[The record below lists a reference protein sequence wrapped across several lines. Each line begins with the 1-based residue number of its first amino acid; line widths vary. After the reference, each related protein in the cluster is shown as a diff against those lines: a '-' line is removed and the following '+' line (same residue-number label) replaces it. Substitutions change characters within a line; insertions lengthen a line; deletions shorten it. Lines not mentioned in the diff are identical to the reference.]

1 MSIWRNWI
9 LRIDI
14 ITIFPEVFSPLFCSI
29 LKRAEESGK
38 IQIEIHNLRD
48 FAKDRHKTVDDA
60 PYGGGSGMVMKVP
73 ILYEAVMAVKQLNP
87 NAPVYLMSPQGKVLT
102 QEKCRQ
108 FASLEGLILVC
119 AHYEGVDE
127 RFVELACDGEISIG
141 DYILTGGEIPAMVVA
156 DAVSRLI
163 PGVIDSDSAAEESFT
178 ETLLD
183 YPQYTR
189 PAEFMGLK
197 VPDVLLSG
205 NHQEVKK
212 WRDRQKIANTL
223 KKRPEL
229 LEGAHAGSN
238 CKK

>member
-1 MSIWRNWI
+1 MSIWRRWI

-14 ITIFPEVFSPLFCSI
+14 ITIFPEMFAPLSCSI
-29 LKRAEESGK
+29 LKRARESGK
-38 IQIEIHNLRD
+38 IEIGIHNLRD

-73 ILYEAVMAVKQLNP
+73 ILYEAVEETKKLNP
-87 NAPVYLMSPQGKVLT
+87 GAPVYLMSPQGRVLN
-102 QEKCRQ
+102 QETCRKL
-108 FASLEGLILVC
+108 SRLNGLILVC

-141 DYILTGGEIPAMVVA
+141 DYVLTGGEIPAMVVA
-156 DAVSRLI
+156 DAVSRLV
-163 PGVIDSDSAAEESFT
+163 PGVIDPDSAAEESFT
-178 ETLLD
+178 GELLD

-189 PAEFMGLK
+189 PPEFMGLR

-205 NHQEVKK
+205 NHQEVRR
-212 WRDRQKIANTL
+212 WRDEQKVRNTM

-229 LEGAHAGSN
+229 LGDGQDPN
-238 CKK
+238 KP

>member
-1 MSIWRNWI
+1 MSIWRRWI

-14 ITIFPEVFSPLFCSI
+14 ITIFPEMFTPLSCSI
-29 LKRAEESGK
+29 LKRARESGK
-38 IQIEIHNLRD
+38 IEIGIHNLRD

-73 ILYEAVMAVKQLNP
+73 ILYEAVEEIKKLNP
-87 NAPVYLMSPQGKVLT
+87 GAPVYLMSPQGRVLN
-102 QEKCRQ
+102 QETCRKL
-108 FASLEGLILVC
+108 SRLNGLILVC

-141 DYILTGGEIPAMVVA
+141 DYVLTGGEIPAMVVS
-156 DAVSRLI
+156 DAVSRLV
-163 PGVIDSDSAAEESFT
+163 PGVIDPDSAAEESFT
-178 ETLLD
+178 GELLD

-189 PAEFMGLK
+189 PPEFMGLR

-205 NHQEVKK
+205 NHQEVRR
-212 WRDRQKIANTL
+212 WRDEQKVRNTM

-229 LEGAHAGSN
+229 LGDGQEPN
-238 CKK
+238 KP